1 MLNKVVIGIDTSNY
15 TTSCAVCSL
24 DGRIL
29 ESYKQL
35 LPVKEGE
42 NGLRQSDAVFA
53 HVKNFQ
59 IISSQIKEKHA
70 EYEIVAVGYSAYPRD
85 VVDSYMPCFL
95 VGKAVAQMISALYNI
110 PAYQFSHQAGHIR
123 AAMYSS
129 GFDTDGDFVA
139 FHVSGGTTEILLASK
154 NDKTGYNVEIIGGSA
169 DLHAGQAIDRIGVK
183 MGLKFPCGRELE
195 QLSLA
200 NQEKIPSPKIS
211 VSGTYCNMSGLENL
225 ATKLYIES
233 GNKSLV
239 SAYVLEFL
247 SKTIEKLTVNVRE
260 QYGDIPVIYAGGV
273 MSNSVIKAHLKSKLA
288 YIYFS
293 APEFSSDNAAGVA
306 LLACEA
312 HLKL

>member
-154 NDKTGYNVEIIGGSA
+154 IDKTGYNVEIIGGSA

-211 VSGTYCNMSGLENL
+211 VNGTYCNMSGLENL

-273 MSNSVIKAHLKSKLA
+273 MSNSVIKAHLTSKLA
-288 YIYFS
+288 NIYFS

-312 HLKL
+312 HLKS